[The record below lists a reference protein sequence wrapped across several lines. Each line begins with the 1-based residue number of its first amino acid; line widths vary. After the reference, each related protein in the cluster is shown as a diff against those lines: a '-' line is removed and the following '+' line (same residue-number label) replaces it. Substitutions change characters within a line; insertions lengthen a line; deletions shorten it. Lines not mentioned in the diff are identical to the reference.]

1 MLRSNTAWALG
12 ITAVS
17 FALPLKGSSETGLA
31 EWTPDALGGSG
42 LTGQGAMHLPAPTAL
57 DAMREPA
64 IPPASSVKALRGLNP
79 ENVHALRGT
88 KSVQLYRQVSPA
100 VVLIATERA
109 IGSGTLLNMQGD
121 ILTNWHVVDGSP
133 SVGVIFKPAQEGQK
147 ITRADVRPAKVV
159 RVDEV
164 ADLALVRVSL
174 VPDRIVPVALGEPA
188 EIVVGADVHAIGHPT
203 GEAWTYTM
211 GVISQV
217 RQSYKWRTEDRR
229 EHEANVIQTQ
239 TPINPGNSGGPLLTD
254 DGRLIGVNSFKAAG
268 EGLNFAV
275 GLDELR
281 RFLSST
287 SNRVAALTSPPKH
300 SKGAP
305 AKCEPKQLFHGVR
318 KAEGYEVTGVDLDCD
333 GRVDVEFRMPLDQKK
348 PLMAAFDR
356 NGDGKVDL
364 LVFSFKR
371 DWKWNLSFVDTKF
384 VGMWDLV
391 GYHDTGDIAATRYE
405 PYSVWKQRADSVSS
419 R

>member
-1 MLRSNTAWALG
+1 
-12 ITAVS
+12 
-17 FALPLKGSSETGLA
+17 
-31 EWTPDALGGSG
+31 
-42 LTGQGAMHLPAPTAL
+42 MHLPAPTAL

-133 SVGVIFKPAQEGQK
+133 SVGVIFKPTQEGQK

-217 RQSYKWRTEDRR
+217 RRSYKWTSEDRR
-229 EHEANVIQTQ
+229 EHEASVIQTQ

-254 DGRLIGVNSFKAAG
+254 DGRLIGVNSFKAQG
-268 EGLNFAV
+268 EGLTFAV
-275 GLDELR
+275 ALDEVT

-287 SNRVAALTSPPKH
+287 STTRFASATAANPPAVAS
-300 SKGAP
+300 
-305 AKCEPKQLFHGVR
+305 AKCDAKVIYQGMR
-318 KAEGYEVTGVDLDCD
+318 KTEGYEVTGVDLDCD
-333 GRVDVEFRMPLDQKK
+333 GRADVEFRMPIQKSK
-348 PLMAAFDR
+348 PLMAAFDT
-356 NGDGKVDL
+356 NADGKVDV
-364 LVFSFKR
+364 LVFSYKR
-371 DWKWNLSFVDTKF
+371 DWKWNFSFLDTDF
-384 VGMWDLV
+384 DGEWDLV
-391 GYHDTGDIAATRYE
+391 GYHETGEMTATRYE
-405 PYSVWKQRADSVSS
+405 PYSVWK
-419 R
+419 

>member
-1 MLRSNTAWALG
+1 MLRINSAWALG
-12 ITAVS
+12 ITAASLVLQLNVR
-17 FALPLKGSSETGLA
+17 AETGLA
-31 EWTPDALGGSG
+31 LWSPDALGDKG
-42 LTGQGAMHLPAPTAL
+42 LTGQGAMELPGPGAL
-57 DAMREPA
+57 DAMHDPA
-64 IPPASSVKALRGLNP
+64 IPPATSVKALTALSP

-88 KSVQLYRQVSPA
+88 KSVQLYRKVSPA
-100 VVLIATERA
+100 VVLIATDQG
-109 IGSGTLLNMQGD
+109 IGSGTLLNAQGD
-121 ILTNWHVVDGSP
+121 ILTNWHVVGGSL
-133 SVGVIFKPAQEGQK
+133 SVGVIFKPKQEGHK
-147 ITRADVRPAKVV
+147 ITRADLRPAKVI

-174 VPDRIVPVALGEPA
+174 VPDRVDPVALGEPT
-188 EIVVGADVHAIGHPT
+188 EIVVGTDVHAIGHPT

-229 EHEANVIQTQ
+229 EHEASVIQTQ

-287 SNRVAALTSPPKH
+287 SNRVAAITSPPKR
-300 SKGAP
+300 SKEAP
-305 AKCEPKQLFHGVR
+305 AKCEPKTLYSGVR
-318 KAEGYEVTGVDLDCD
+318 KAEGYVATGVDLDCD
-333 GRVDVEFRMPLDQKK
+333 GRVDVEFRMPLDQKQ

-356 NGDGKVDL
+356 NADGKIDL

-371 DWKWNLSFVDTKF
+371 D
-384 VGMWDLV
+384 
-391 GYHDTGDIAATRYE
+391 YHDTGDIVATRYE
-405 PYSVWKQRADSVSS
+405 PYSVWKARTGSLSS